1 MTRDDARRRVE
12 DHATELMER
21 LGTSV
26 TSVVRAW
33 SGDVMSFA
41 FAVRGVR
48 VEGTVHVDET
58 DAILDVEGRSSS
70 DRLALKMFESR
81 MRSEMEEGLKGIFA
95 S

>member
-58 DAILDVEGRSSS
+58 DAILDVEGRSLLEGPQKTGGPFPVARQTSS
-70 DRLALKMFESR
+70 FTR
-81 MRSEMEEGLKGIFA
+81 
-95 S
+95 

>member
-1 MTRDDARRRVE
+1 MTRDDARCRVE
-12 DHATELMER
+12 DHAAELMER

-33 SGDVMSFA
+33 SGDAMSFA

-48 VEGTVHVDET
+48 VQGTVHVDET
-58 DAILDVEGRSSS
+58 DAILDLEGRSSS
-70 DRLALKMFESR
+70 DRTVLKLFESR

-95 S
+95 D